1 MRLYIADPGARPQ
14 MLGALYRILGVRP
27 RTGGMLG
34 AAAILATFGTSQT
47 VASGIWD
54 AISHIMREP
63 EHFWSVQHIAV
74 YAGVA
79 AVACSAGI
87 AYALLVWQRDSLS
100 APQKRALAIV
110 IGGAILQI
118 VSGYADSVSHEAYGI
133 DGLVSW
139 SHQPLEAGLV
149 ASSLGG
155 VLLLRHAGPRARLLA
170 PVSAVVLVASTMW
183 LAFNLLLVP
192 GAAMLCLPVYKV
204 FLSGCAVM

>member
-1 MRLYIADPGARPQ
+1 MDFGACAL
-14 MLGALYRILGVRP
+14 MLGTLYRILGARP
-27 RTGGMLG
+27 RANSLLG
-34 AAAILATFGTSQT
+34 AAALLATFGTSQT
-47 VASGIWD
+47 VASGVWD

-63 EHFWSVQHIAV
+63 EQFWSIQHVAV

-79 AVACSAGI
+79 LVAGSAAL
-87 AYALLVWQRDSLS
+87 AYTLLVWQRDSLS
-100 APQKRALAIV
+100 GPQRRALAIV
-110 IGGAILQI
+110 IAGAMLQI
-118 VSGYADSVSHEAYGI
+118 VSGYADSVSHDTYGI

-155 VLLLRHAGPRARLLA
+155 VLLLRHAGPRVRLLA
-170 PVSAVVLVASTMW
+170 PVSAVVLVASSMW

-192 GAAMLCLPVYKV
+192 AATMLCLPVYKV